1 MSVDVLFRKVILSN
15 ALFAVR
21 FLRYGKMK
29 IKTHEEEV
37 LALKRNIVV
46 WQKVLAQASNYKTF
60 NQEIFRAALMIE
72 EQKLRELEDPW
83 GDVGK
88 RR

>member
-1 MSVDVLFRKVILSN
+1 
-15 ALFAVR
+15 
-21 FLRYGKMK
+21 MK